1 MTNSL
6 PEMAL
11 CTSTVRA
18 APCSQLFCYP
28 SELEFLFMCHSIF
41 KVVTI
46 LDVTVDIFLESYHF
60 YLAVYIISFLKCYL
74 LTARVR
80 NFSQSNFS
88 LRLTKET
95 SGKTRFASQLF
106 CFVLFFSLPPE
117 RGFLHLFLICVL
129 QQIFKCWVFPPAFLS
144 HTNTEELMVSFRD
157 RTFLQM
163 RESNLYILS
172 EYSIQLVSRVRY

>member
-11 CTSTVRA
+11 CTSTVWA
-18 APCSQLFCYP
+18 APCSQLFYYP
-28 SELEFLFMCHSIF
+28 SELEFLFICHSIF

-60 YLAVYIISFLKCYL
+60 YLAVAIISFLKCYL
-74 LTARVR
+74 LTARVQ

-88 LRLTKET
+88 LRLTKEI
-95 SGKTRFASQLF
+95 SEKTRFASQLF
-106 CFVLFFSLPPE
+106 CFVFFSPSRRWVLAS
-117 RGFLHLFLICVL
+117 FKICVL

-144 HTNTEELMVSFRD
+144 HTNTEELMASFRD

-172 EYSIQLVSRVRY
+172 EYSIQMVSRVRY